1 VLTRCVF
8 SRSKTLKRLLF
19 VALVVVVV
27 GGGGDEREEGRR
39 VGRAFNNENK
49 PLLSSP
55 TQKDENLKRRISLVR
70 RGRSH

>member
-1 VLTRCVF
+1 VF

-27 GGGGDEREEGRR
+27 GGGDEREEGRR